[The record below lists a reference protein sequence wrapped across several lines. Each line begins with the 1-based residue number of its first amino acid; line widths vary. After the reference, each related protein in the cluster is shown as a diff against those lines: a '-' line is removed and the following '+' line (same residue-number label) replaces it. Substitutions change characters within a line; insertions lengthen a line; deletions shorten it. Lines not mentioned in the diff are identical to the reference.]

1 MNYYSNKNINGN
13 YFLLPNQIFLLGLTA
28 AEIAVYAYLIR
39 CENRETFTC
48 YPSFNTI
55 GKATNLCKST
65 VSKCVKSLEEKD
77 LIYTEQTSIIT
88 KSGKK
93 KNGNLRYTIRPISE
107 AVDSFNRR
115 KLREMERELRK
126 RLSVWHTEWRSLFHP
141 GEPSEQHFSPWV
153 RRSYGEPL
161 PM

>member
-1 MNYYSNKNINGN
+1 MPTTHIKIDMSFLFAKEEFILMNYYSNKNVSGN
-13 YFLLPNQIFLLGLTA
+13 YFLLPNKIFLLGLTA

-39 CENRETFTC
+39 CEDRETFTC

-65 VSKCVKSLEEKD
+65 VSKCVKSLEEKN
-77 LIYTEQTSIIT
+77 LIFTEQTSIIT

-115 KLREMERELRK
+115 KLREMEMELRK
-126 RLSVWHTEWRSLFHP
+126 KFSETSHSLP
-141 GEPSEQHFSPWV
+141 YCKVAG
-153 RRSYGEPL
+153 
-161 PM
+161 

>member
-1 MNYYSNKNINGN
+1 MTNYYSNKKINKN

-77 LIYTEQTSIIT
+77 LIYTERTSIIT

-107 AVDSFNRR
+107 AIDSFNRR
-115 KLREMERELRK
+115 KLREMEMELRK
-126 RLSVWHTEWRSLFHP
+126 KVLDASHSLPYFKVA
-141 GEPSEQHFSPWV
+141 G
-153 RRSYGEPL
+153 
-161 PM
+161 